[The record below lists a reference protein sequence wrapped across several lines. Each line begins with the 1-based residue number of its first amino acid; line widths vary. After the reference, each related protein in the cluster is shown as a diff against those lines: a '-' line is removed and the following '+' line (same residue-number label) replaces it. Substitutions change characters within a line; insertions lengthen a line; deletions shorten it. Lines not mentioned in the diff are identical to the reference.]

1 MSAATEW
8 MRANKLS
15 VFLAA
20 LVLFFLLRALLPN
33 SAAPRPL
40 MLSNTARTQ
49 LAESDSSAGI
59 ANPTAKMG
67 IMPPIAPDFAPSS
80 RTDRMV
86 QQDTSLS
93 LAVKDVA
100 EAISKIDGAAQA
112 VGGYLID
119 SSLSTPE
126 GASSGNIS
134 IRVPAEKR
142 TEVLSTIKSFGVKV
156 VSEYV
161 SGQDITDQYEDTTE
175 RLRILESTKSKF
187 EAILAEAKNV
197 NEMLSVQQQL
207 LNLQQQIDSLKGQQ
221 KYLEGSAKLTRI
233 SVYLATDELA
243 LPYAPEYSW
252 RPRVIAKEAL
262 RSLILNIREIGTV
275 LIWIAVYTPVWLTAI
290 VLLVIAKKRM
300 SR

>member
-1 MSAATEW
+1 MSSPILWIKE
-8 MRANKLS
+8 NKLS
-15 VFLAA
+15 AFLAA
-20 LVLFFLLRALLPN
+20 VLLFLIIRAILPDGM
-33 SAAPRPL
+33 SPRPL
-40 MLSNTARTQ
+40 TLSGAASPQ
-49 LAESDSSAGI
+49 YMESDAGSGVVKRSSI
-59 ANPTAKMG
+59 G
-67 IMPPIAPDFAPSS
+67 IMPPVSPEYAPSD
-80 RTDRMV
+80 RAERMV
-86 QQDTSLS
+86 QRDTSLS

-100 EAISKIDGAAQA
+100 DAITQIDRAAQS

-156 VSEYV
+156 VSEYI

-175 RLRILESTKSKF
+175 RLRILESTKVKF
-187 EAILAEAKNV
+187 ETILAEAKNV

-207 LNLQQQIDSLKGQQ
+207 INIQQQIDSLKGQQ

-243 LPYAPEYSW
+243 LPYTPNYSW

-262 RSLILNIREIGTV
+262 RSLILNVRGIGTM
-275 LIWIAVYTPVWLTAI
+275 LIWAGVYAPVWLTAI
-290 VLLVIAKKRM
+290 VVLVIAKKKM